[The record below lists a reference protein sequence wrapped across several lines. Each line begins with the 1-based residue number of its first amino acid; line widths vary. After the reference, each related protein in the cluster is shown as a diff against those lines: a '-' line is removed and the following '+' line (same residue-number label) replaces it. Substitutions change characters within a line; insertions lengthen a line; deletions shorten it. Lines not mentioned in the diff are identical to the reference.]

1 MRVSTTFNG
10 SPNAIASQS
19 CSGYA
24 QYIQQQLLPWPR
36 ILCRKR
42 DDPVYKEDAVE
53 IFLRPSE
60 DSLAYFGFE
69 LGTTRLS
76 GQ

>member
-1 MRVSTTFNG
+1 MQRLCTV
-10 SPNAIASQS
+10 
-19 CSGYA
+19 YLK
-24 QYIQQQLLPWPR
+24 QQLLPRPR
-36 ILCRKR
+36 ILCRER

-60 DSLAYFGFE
+60 NSLAYFGFE

-76 GQ
+76 RQ